1 MLPAMPEGAAFAID
15 GATTFNPATTS
26 RFARN
31 KVNVR
36 AIALRLHLIL
46 IGL

>member
-1 MLPAMPEGAAFAID
+1 MLPAMPDGAAFAID
-15 GATTFNPATTS
+15 GATTFNPATTR

-31 KVNVR
+31 KVAAR
-36 AIALRLHLIL
+36 AVALQLLLIL